1 MIHKYILEIELDEKN
16 ENLCTE
22 YDKEHGEGE
31 CMKKFIENLE
41 MNIDFSMPNGMYV
54 SITKA

>member
-1 MIHKYILEIELDEKN
+1 MKYKYILEIELDEENN
-16 ENLCTE
+16 ELCTE

-31 CMKKFIENLE
+31 CMKQFIENLE
-41 MNIDFSMPNGMYV
+41 MNIDFMLPNGMYV